1 MPGIMFLCVSMAISA
16 TIILILGLGQR
27 SPRSP
32 PTPAELLDEADALIE
47 PA

>member
-1 MPGIMFLCVSMAISA
+1 MAISA
-16 TIILILGLGQR
+16 TILLTLGLGHR
-27 SPRSP
+27 VEKP